1 LTFWFFCVKTKEQEK
16 NKIKRIQ
23 TYKFISQHIKIL
35 ISQKKHRYT
44 NHSTKNNLPLQDKSH
59 RNMTTIALKK
69 LLINRIA
76 EINDVSFLNAIKT
89 ILETKTQTQTL
100 SLTPQQ
106 RFEIIESQKE
116 VESGLYVEQVELD
129 KEFNKWL
136 SGK

>member
-1 LTFWFFCVKTKEQEK
+1 MFVRLQKPELLMK
-16 NKIKRIQ
+16 NRPNRN
-23 TYKFISQHIKIL
+23 FS
-35 ISQKKHRYT
+35 
-44 NHSTKNNLPLQDKSH
+44 PLQYGNH

-89 ILETKTQTQTL
+89 ILDTKTQTQTL
-100 SLTPQQ
+100 PLTPQQ

-116 VESGLYVEQVELD
+116 IELGLFVEQVELD
-129 KEFNKWL
+129 EEFNKWL